1 MLRKNERGEIR
12 ISFNKIGGG
21 VEHTDV
27 DLRGEDTAS
36 QVNGLIVQLRTQG
49 LIQDQLIIN

>member
-12 ISFNKIGGG
+12 ISFKKIGGG
-21 VEHTDV
+21 MEHTDV

>member
-12 ISFNKIGGG
+12 ISFIKIGGG